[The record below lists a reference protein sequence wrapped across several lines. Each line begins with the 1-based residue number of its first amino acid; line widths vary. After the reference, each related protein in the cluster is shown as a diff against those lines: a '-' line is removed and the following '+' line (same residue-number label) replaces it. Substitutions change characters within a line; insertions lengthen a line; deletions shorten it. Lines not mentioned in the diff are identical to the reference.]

1 MGLAFERNL
10 TRRVGAVA
18 ISNVDGLGPA
28 EWLEL
33 VRSAERSGELLTAAD
48 LAERG
53 LAEHPGDVWLAHRA
67 VLALAR
73 AGSTEEAA
81 RRFDAYGL
89 GDHDEED
96 VAALRARIAKDI
108 ALAASGRER
117 ARDAARSA
125 QLYGAIF
132 ARTGGYYPG
141 VNAATLSLLAG
152 DAPAARALAT
162 DVLERLAASDD
173 ESYYAAATEAEAEL
187 LLGREDAARAAV
199 ARAARLHAGDYG
211 AVATTRRQLRL
222 VCAVVG
228 VDDSLLSALAGPTVA
243 HFCGHRIAAPGTDGR
258 FPAAQEAS
266 VALAIAAELDRRPV
280 GIAYGSLASGADI
293 LWAEALLQ
301 RGSELNVQLPFA
313 REEFERT
320 SVASSGAHWVVRFE
334 RCLSAAGSVGYATE
348 DAFLGDDVLYRYGT
362 ELSMGL
368 ALLRARFL
376 DAEVRQL
383 AVWDGG
389 PALGAAGTAIDV
401 DTWARSGQ
409 ETMVVRIDGARAPE
423 EPRATVEPS
432 PGRVVRAL
440 LFGDLKGFSRLTDE
454 QLPRFAEAVLGA
466 FAAVL
471 ARHPDVEV
479 SNTWGDGLFAV
490 LANVESAADCA
501 LELQAAMGG
510 LDLEAAGLPPDLSL
524 RLGAHLGPVFPVHD
538 LVRDTRTYMGSHV
551 SRTAR
556 IEPVTPPRAV
566 YVTEPFA
573 AALLLAGRDD
583 LACDYVGHMPAAK
596 DYGRL
601 RMYSLRRRGR

>member
-1 MGLAFERNL
+1 M
-10 TRRVGAVA
+10 A
-18 ISNVDGLGPA
+18 ISDVTPRSPA

-33 VRSAERSGELLTAAD
+33 VRSAERGGELLTAVD

-73 AGSTEEAA
+73 AGSTAEAA

-89 GDHDEED
+89 GEREEED

-108 ALAASGRER
+108 ALAASGPDR
-117 ARDAARSA
+117 AREAARSA
-125 QLYGAIF
+125 ELYGAIF

-152 DAPAARALAT
+152 DAAGARSLAA
-162 DVLERLAASDD
+162 DVLDRLAAAGDG
-173 ESYYAAATEAEAEL
+173 SYYAAATEAEAQL
-187 LLGREDAARAAV
+187 LLGRPDAARAAV
-199 ARAARLHAGDYG
+199 TRAAGLHGGDYG
-211 AVATTRRQLRL
+211 AVATTRRQLSL
-222 VCAVVG
+222 VCAAVG
-228 VDDSLLSALAGPTVA
+228 VDTAVLAALAGPAVA
-243 HFCGHRIAAPGTDGR
+243 HFCGHRIAAPGADGR

-266 VALAIAAELDRRPV
+266 VARAIAEELDRRPV

-293 LWAEALLQ
+293 LWAEALLE
-301 RGSELNVQLPFA
+301 RGGELNVQLPFA

-320 SVASSGAHWVVRFE
+320 SVAPSGGRWVERFE
-334 RCLSAAGSVGYATE
+334 RCLSSAATVGYATD
-348 DAFLGDDVLYRYGT
+348 DAFLGEDVLYRYGT

-389 PALGAAGTAIDV
+389 RARGAAGTAIDV
-401 DTWARSGQ
+401 ETWGRGGHP
-409 ETMVVRIDGARAPE
+409 TVVVG
-423 EPRATVEPS
+423 V
-432 PGRVVRAL
+432 G
-440 LFGDLKGFSRLTDE
+440 G
-454 QLPRFAEAVLGA
+454 AEARGAARRGPGVAGAGRPGDAVRRHEGLLPSQRRADLALRRGGLGV

-471 ARHPDVEV
+471 ARHRDVCAR
-479 SNTWGDGLFAV
+479 NTWGDGLFVV
-490 LANVESAADCA
+490 LASVESAADCA

-510 LDLEAAGLPPDLSL
+510 IDLEAAGLPRDLSL
-524 RLGAHLGPVFPVHD
+524 RLGAHVGPVFPV
-538 LVRDTRTYMGSHV
+538 RDPVCDTPTFLGSHV

-573 AALLLAGRDD
+573 AALELAGRED

-596 DYGRL
+596 DFGRL
-601 RMYSLRRRGR
+601 RMYRLRRRG

>member
-1 MGLAFERNL
+1 MANSDLPKR
-10 TRRVGAVA
+10 
-18 ISNVDGLGPA
+18 SPA

-33 VRSAERSGELLTAAD
+33 VRSAERGGELLAAAD

-89 GDHDEED
+89 GGREEED

-108 ALAASGRER
+108 ALAAPGRER
-117 ARDAARSA
+117 TREAARSA

-152 DAPAARALAT
+152 DPAGARARAA
-162 DVLERLAASDD
+162 DVLEGLAHGAD
-173 ESYYAAATEAEAEL
+173 ESYYAAATEAEAQL
-187 LLGREDAARAAV
+187 LLDHQDAARAAV
-199 ARAARLHAGDYG
+199 ARAATLHGGDYG

-222 VCAVVG
+222 VCAAVG
-228 VDDSLLSALAGPTVA
+228 VDDALLSALAGPAVA

-258 FPAAQEAS
+258 FPAEQETF
-266 VALAIAAELDRRPV
+266 VAHAIASELDRRPV

-293 LWAEALLQ
+293 LWAEALLE

-320 SVASSGAHWVVRFE
+320 SVASSGAQWVERFE
-334 RCLSAAGSVGYATE
+334 RCLTSATSVRYATD
-348 DAFLGDDVLYRYGT
+348 DAFLGDDVLYRYGS

-368 ALLRARFL
+368 ALLRAGFL
-376 DAEVRQL
+376 DADVRQL

-389 PALGAAGTAIDV
+389 PAHGAAGTAIDV
-401 DTWARSGQ
+401 DTWAGSGHP
-409 ETMVVRIDGARAPE
+409 TTVIAVGGAGAHEDSP
-423 EPRATVEPS
+423 AAVEPP

-440 LFGDLKGFSRLTDE
+440 LFGDIKGFSRLRDE
-454 QLPRFAEAVLGA
+454 QLPHFAEAVLGA

-471 ARHPDVEV
+471 VRHPDVEV

-538 LVRDTRTYMGSHV
+538 PVRDARTYMGSHV

-601 RMYSLRRRGR
+601 RMHRLRRRGG